1 MEPMDTTEDLLDD
14 TQRTAVRERVPVLQV
29 IGAPGT
35 GKTRVAVATVVDR
48 VRRDG
53 LSPDTALVLAPTRLA
68 AGRLRDQIT
77 AAVGGTTTQPLA
89 RTPSAFAFSLLGDAA
104 AADDEPAPRLLSGAE
119 QDVVLADLLAG
130 HRESGRGPAWPP
142 GLGEALATRGFRDQL
157 RDLLMRA
164 VENGLG
170 PPDLDE
176 LAREHQRPEWSAAA
190 AVLAEYDEVTALQRP
205 ATFDPAWIATAAADR
220 LAADPDLLGQVRRRV
235 GLIVVDDAQ
244 ELTASA
250 ARLIEQVHHGGLS
263 VVLIG
268 DGDVTGQGF
277 RGADPA
283 RFTRLAGRLADR
295 VGVSPAR
302 RVLGVSHR
310 RGPALLEATGRVVD
324 RVGAS
329 TGADHRRPEPAVPE
343 PAVPEPA
350 VPEPA
355 VSEPAVP
362 EPAESALPGP
372 GADGTPGPVRVVTV
386 RSAAQEAALVAG
398 WFRAAHL
405 SDEPVPWSR
414 MVVLARS
421 RARLDQVRRALL
433 SAGVPV
439 HEPPSTGPLQEHPV
453 VRALLLAYEVCL
465 RPEGED
471 PTAAEAIELVTSALG
486 GADPVALMRL
496 RRVLAAAEREDGGAR
511 PSEQVLASLLDQPA
525 ALRQLGFDAGPAAH
539 LADVLVAGRAA
550 ARREEGGGWA
560 PGVTAES
567 VLWAVW
573 STAGVADTWR
583 SAALAG
589 GAAGARADR
598 DLDAVMT
605 LFGAAEAYV
614 DRLPGRGPDGF
625 LSHVRALQVSPD
637 SLVARSRPT
646 EAVEVLTPQS
656 AAGREWDLVAV
667 IGVQEG
673 VWPDL
678 RLRDS
683 LLGAETLVSVLHG
696 RPVEGTA
703 GLRAAQAQVRVDEVR
718 QFYSALTRARSR
730 LLVTAVASVDEQPS
744 SFLDL
749 VDPIEGERVPVDVD
763 PPLTLRSLVA
773 RLRAELVRA
782 QRAGDLA
789 ARDRAAGHLI
799 TLDDAGVA
807 GADPAS
813 WWHGRALSDE
823 RPLQPE
829 GPVPV
834 SPSRVQTFTECRLRW
849 MLGSRGGDSGDFS
862 AAAVGTL
869 VHDVIAE
876 APAAGM
882 AELSESLRARWH
894 ELALGDG
901 WVQRREWERAE
912 RMLQRYVA
920 YVAEATGEG
929 RELVGVEL
937 DLTAEHERARITG
950 RVDRLERDASGD
962 LLVID
967 LKTGK
972 SRPTKQ
978 EMERHP
984 QLGVYQVGVASGAD
998 HLLEQAAGSTSEAER
1013 STHEPERSQGG
1024 PGQAGPDQPPGGQ
1037 VPEDQAG
1044 PAPSGSAGAALV
1056 QIGAPGGSP
1065 QQKHAV
1071 QRQRPLEQDP
1081 EPRWAHDLVAETAE
1095 GMGGAAFPA
1104 SPGPW
1109 CRVCSVR
1116 FSCPIQPEGRMLA

>member
-1 MEPMDTTEDLLDD
+1 MEPMNTTEDLLDD
-14 TQRTAVRERVPVLQV
+14 TQRAAVAERAPVVQV

-53 LSPDTALVLAPTRLA
+53 LAPDTALVLAPTRLA

-104 AADDEPAPRLLSGAE
+104 AAEDEPAPRLLSGAE

-130 HRESGRGPAWPP
+130 HRESGTGPDWPS
-142 GLGEALATRGFRDQL
+142 GLREALTTRGFRDQL
-157 RDLLMRA
+157 RDLLMRT

-170 PPDLDE
+170 PEDLDD
-176 LAREHQRPEWSAAA
+176 LARQHQRPEWSAAA
-190 AVLAEYDEVTALQRP
+190 TVLAEYDEVTALQRP

-220 LAADPDLLGQVRRRV
+220 LAADPGLLEAVRRRV
-235 GLIVVDDAQ
+235 RLIVVDDAQ

-250 ARLIEQVHHGGLS
+250 ARLIEQVHHAGLS

-283 RFTRLAGRLADR
+283 RFTRLAARLAGR
-295 VGVSPAR
+295 VDAAPVR
-302 RVLGVSHR
+302 VVLGVSHR
-310 RGPALLEATGRVVD
+310 RGPALLEATARVVD
-324 RVGAS
+324 RIGAS
-329 TGADHRRPEPAVPE
+329 TGADHRRPEPRVTETSVTETGLTEPGVTGARVTEAGALGTSAPE
-343 PAVPEPA
+343 RGR
-350 VPEPA
+350 
-355 VSEPAVP
+355 
-362 EPAESALPGP
+362 LGP
-372 GADGTPGPVRVVTV
+372 TAQGRPDPVEVVTV

-405 SDEPVPWSR
+405 SDVRVPWSR
-414 MVVLARS
+414 MAVLARS

-465 RPEGED
+465 RPEGAG
-471 PTAAEAIELVTSALG
+471 PTAAEAVDLVTSPLG
-486 GADPVALMRL
+486 GADPVGLMRL
-496 RRVLAAAEREDGGAR
+496 RRVLAAAEREEGGSR
-511 PSEQVLASLLDQPA
+511 PSEEVLASLLDQPG

-550 ARREEGGGWA
+550 ARREEGGGWS

-583 SAALAG
+583 GAALAG

-637 SLVARSRPT
+637 SLVARARPT

-696 RPVEGTA
+696 RPVTGTA
-703 GLRAAQAQVRVDEVR
+703 GLRSAQAQVRVDEVR
-718 QFYSALTRARSR
+718 QFYAALTRARSR

-749 VDPIEGERVPVDVD
+749 VDPAEEERVPVDVD

-782 QRAGDLA
+782 QRAGDLV

-799 TLDDAGVA
+799 TLDEAGVS

-849 MLGSRGGDSGDFS
+849 MLGSRGGDTGDFS
-862 AAAVGTL
+862 SAAVGTL

-876 APAAGM
+876 APAADV
-882 AELSESLRARWH
+882 AVLTEALRARWH
-894 ELALGDG
+894 ELALGEG

-937 DLTAEHERARITG
+937 DLTAEHERAQITG
-950 RVDRLERDASGD
+950 RVDRLERDDSGD

-984 QLGVYQVGVASGAD
+984 QLGVYQVGVVGASAR
-998 HLLEQAAGSTSEAER
+998 LLEQASAQHREDEPAQAER
-1013 STHEPERSQGG
+1013 GEGVAPARTER
-1024 PGQAGPDQPPGGQ
+1024 D
-1037 VPEDQAG
+1037 
-1044 PAPSGSAGAALV
+1044 PAQQRDVTSAGSAGAALV

-1065 QQKHAV
+1065 QQQHAV
-1071 QRQRPLEQDP
+1071 QRQQPLDQDP